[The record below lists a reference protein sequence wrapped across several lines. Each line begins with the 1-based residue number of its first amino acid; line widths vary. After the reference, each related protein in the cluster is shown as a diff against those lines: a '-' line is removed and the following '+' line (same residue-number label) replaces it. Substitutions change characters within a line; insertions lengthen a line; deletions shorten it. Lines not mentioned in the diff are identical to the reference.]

1 MKFPRIT
8 AVGVTAAAVV
18 LAASAT
24 ACSGNK
30 TTSPTTTASG
40 SKSSSA
46 ATSTGG
52 ASSSTAAASPDY
64 SALLIEDSD
73 ISAPGDTFTAQP
85 PTLNPNG
92 KEGVATVF
100 ANQGDTREIGDT
112 ILVLPDASAANTA
125 LDGAIGALGSAVTGG
140 TPQSAQ
146 IGSSG
151 TVVSGMSPDGS
162 KSVTVLLFTEGRAFV
177 TLEFDG
183 APDDPVPPEGVT
195 DVGQKQDAAIKN
207 GLPG

>member
-1 MKFPRIT
+1 MKFPTIVT
-8 AVGVTAAAVV
+8 IGVAATAVV
-18 LAASAT
+18 LAAST
-24 ACSGNK
+24 SACSSNK
-30 TTSPTTTASG
+30 STSSTTAS
-40 SKSSSA
+40 STSAAESTATNTSAAPSSSA
-46 ATSTGG
+46 A
-52 ASSSTAAASPDY
+52 ADY
-64 SALLIEDSD
+64 SALLIKASD
-73 ISAPGDTFTAQP
+73 ITAPGDTFTAQP

-92 KEGVATVF
+92 KDGVATVF

-112 ILVLPDASAANTA
+112 ILVLPDASAAKSA
-125 LDGAIGALGSAVTGG
+125 LDGAVGGLASAVTGG

-151 TVVSGMSPDGS
+151 TVVSGMSPDET
-162 KSVTVLLFTEGRAFV
+162 KSVTLLLFTEGKAFV

-183 APDDPVPPEGVT
+183 APNDPVPPEGVT